1 MEEDAT
7 ISMLDGLAKY
17 MKTVTDASLVQGC
30 ATLLACDKPKLKD
43 VLWATHLLNGRKL
56 VLQPPPSALD
66 DWDEMVSSL
75 G

>member
-17 MKTVTDASLVQGC
+17 MKTVTDASLVQEC